1 MTILATAPVTSFT
14 PQPSTGELLRTFLLT
29 HPPARRR
36 WQARI
41 VRRVAGLNQAAVC
54 QVLGR
59 HLVEIGE
66 RPYWAPDRA
75 LKDTVSRALA
85 GRLTGRTLQHFIDA
99 FDLTPDQAEQLWA
112 SMGCGEGEASSG

>member
-1 MTILATAPVTSFT
+1 MTILATEAMSLT
-14 PQPSTGELLRTFLLT
+14 PQQPHVGELLRTFLLT

-41 VRRVAGLNQAAVC
+41 VRQVPGLNQAAVC

-59 HLVEIGE
+59 HLVDIGE
-66 RPYWAPDRA
+66 RPCWAPDRA

-99 FDLTPDQAEQLWA
+99 FDLTPDQAQQLWA
-112 SMGCGEGEASSG
+112 SMGGGWDEAATG